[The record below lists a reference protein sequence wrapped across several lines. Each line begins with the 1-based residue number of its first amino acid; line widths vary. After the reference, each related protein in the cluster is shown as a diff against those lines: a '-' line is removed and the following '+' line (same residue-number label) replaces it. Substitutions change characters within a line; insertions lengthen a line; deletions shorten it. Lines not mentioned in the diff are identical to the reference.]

1 MLSSYITSTVTKTGF
16 VVRISKRTAQGGSL
30 EEGNEGKFW
39 SMFKRIFRRED
50 SSRIEDIIKAAS
62 NEGEIRKEE
71 VCIVLKVL
79 RLGRKQVHEIM
90 IPRTD
95 IVCAEI
101 EDGIQDIVELIITH
115 GHSRIP
121 VYQDNKDN
129 IVGIVYAKDL
139 LRLALKQSLEE
150 SATAQE
156 QTLANIIREPLFIP
170 DTKNVMEMLLEFQSR
185 KNHLAIA
192 LDEYGGTSGLLTF
205 EDVLEEIVGDIED
218 EYDFP
223 QPDDIQVQ
231 ADGNLL
237 VSGRAELEELEE
249 HLHVDLDNDQ
259 VDTIGGYLSQLAG
272 RVPRKGDV
280 FDVQGHHFTI
290 QEADQKKVRW
300 IRVQRAAAPDT
311 QDQ

>member
-1 MLSSYITSTVTKTGF
+1 
-16 VVRISKRTAQGGSL
+16 L

-150 SATAQE
+150 SAAAQE

>member
-1 MLSSYITSTVTKTGF
+1 
-16 VVRISKRTAQGGSL
+16 
-30 EEGNEGKFW
+30 
-39 SMFKRIFRRED
+39 MFKRIFRRED
-50 SSRIEDIIKAAS
+50 SSKIEDIIKAAS
-62 NEGEIRKEE
+62 EEGEIRKEE
-71 VCIVLKVL
+71 VSIVLKVL

-101 EDGIQDIVELIITH
+101 ESRVEDIVDIIITH

-121 VYQDNKDN
+121 VFKDNKDN
-129 IVGIVYAKDL
+129 IVGIIHAKDL
-139 LRLALKQSLEE
+139 LRLALKQSLDC
-150 SATAQE
+150 SSDAQE
-156 QTLANIIREPLFIP
+156 ALLANIIREPLFIP

-237 VSGRAELEELEE
+237 ISGRTELKELQE
-249 HLHVDLDNDQ
+249 HMHVNLENDQ

-272 RVPRKGDV
+272 RVPRKGDA
-280 FDVQGHHFTI
+280 FDIQGHRFTI
-290 QEADQKKVRW
+290 LEADQKKVRW
-300 IRVQRAAAPDT
+300 IRVQLLVDPAPLE
-311 QDQ
+311 Q

>member
-1 MLSSYITSTVTKTGF
+1 M
-16 VVRISKRTAQGGSL
+16 
-30 EEGNEGKFW
+30 EEGNEGTFW

-50 SSRIEDIIKAAS
+50 SSNIENIILAAS
-62 NEGEIRKEE
+62 DDGEIRKEE
-71 VCIVLKVL
+71 VSIVLKVL

-95 IVCAEI
+95 IVCAETH
-101 EDGIQDIVELIITH
+101 DRIQDIAKLMITH

-121 VYQDNKDN
+121 VYTDNKDN
-129 IVGIVYAKDL
+129 IVGIVHAKDL
-139 LRLALKQSLEE
+139 LRLTLHPFASTSTSSADSSTPLPENSLE
-150 SATAQE
+150 
-156 QTLANIIREPLFIP
+156 NIMREPLFIP
-170 DTKNVMEMLLEFQSR
+170 ETKNAMEMLLEFQSR

-192 LDEYGGTSGLLTF
+192 LDEYGGTSGMLTL

-223 QPDDIQVQ
+223 QPDDIQIQ
-231 ADGNLL
+231 AAGELL
-237 VSGRAELEELEE
+237 ISGRAELKELQE
-249 HLHVDLDNDQ
+249 HLHIRLENDQ

-280 FDVQGHHFTI
+280 FDVQGHRITI

-300 IRVQRAAAPDT
+300 IRVQQTPGHT
-311 QDQ
+311 PEVQ

>member
-1 MLSSYITSTVTKTGF
+1 M
-16 VVRISKRTAQGGSL
+16 
-30 EEGNEGKFW
+30 EEGNEGRFW
-39 SMFKRIFRRED
+39 NMIKRIFKRED
-50 SSRIEDIIKAAS
+50 SSNIEDIILAAGH
-62 NEGEIRKEE
+62 EGEIRKEE
-71 VCIVLKVL
+71 VSIVLKVL

-95 IVCAEI
+95 IICAEI

-121 VYQDNKDN
+121 VYKDNKDN

-139 LRLALKQSLEE
+139 LRLTLMPPASPGVPAEAGLEK
-150 SATAQE
+150 
-156 QTLANIIREPLFIP
+156 IMREPLFIP
-170 DTKNVMEMLLEFQSR
+170 ETKNVMEMLLEFQSR

-223 QPDDIQVQ
+223 QPDDIQLQ

-237 VSGRAELEELEE
+237 VSGRAELEELQE
-249 HLHVDLDNDQ
+249 HLRVDLENGQ
-259 VDTIGGYLSQLAG
+259 VDTIGGYLSQMAG

-280 FDVQGHHFTI
+280 FDVHGYRFTI

-300 IRVQRAAAPDT
+300 IRVQRLSDHAP
-311 QDQ
+311 QEQ